1 MKKTLFGSIVSAW
14 LLSICVVFGQKKD
27 TTRIQIPTNI
37 SPNANHQSIRN
48 IVPPNPDA
56 AALGKYGDI
65 PVSLYTGTPN
75 INIPLYTINR
85 AVSVPISLSYHASGV
100 KVDEISSMVGLG
112 WVLDAG
118 GVITRTVHGIP
129 DDLTGGLQTTDG
141 RTKFNQYR
149 LNQMN
154 ASDKQAYENGVAN
167 GSYDT
172 EPDEYYYNFLG
183 RTGKLVFDENGG
195 VLLSRHEKLIVS
207 KQTSGFTITDESGTK
222 YYFTEKETTKPTT
235 YCFDKN
241 ISFTAESAWYL
252 STIEP
257 LNAKSINFS
266 YISRENITYTQGVNQ
281 TNRYYISADQNC
293 TDDIQTPCKS
303 VYRASIKQLEKI
315 SFDLGEVL
323 FSYEQR
329 ADLGTGWYR
338 MSGFEVKSVTNLSVK
353 KYAFTYVYNTVTLGT
368 QPDRYILQ
376 KVEDITGGNSADIS
390 YRMEYNHFDDLPPR
404 NSNAQDHWGYY
415 NNNTTSTLIPEI
427 PLSRTFTWA
436 NREPDST
443 KSQYGL
449 LTKIIYPT
457 KGNSVFAYEPHDFGY
472 LKATTGM
479 NLVEKTGGV
488 RIKSITHTDSIYTKQ
503 IRRYKYRMSDNPARS
518 SGCLVGKPVYHYNF
532 LETKYIADGSGG
544 YITANC
550 SFLVASSSSQSYLG
564 STQGSHVGY
573 EEVTELMD
581 ADTAFNGKTWHKFS
595 SFRDYPDYGNTDV
608 IPFPSATSYDEA
620 RGSLKEQK
628 VYRYTNGGFITVK
641 KTVNVYGFT
650 EIADVIGL
658 KLMKSSMEYYVGGSI
673 VNQTFEKDSYQ
684 YKKLWTPL
692 LETHEYDYNDDGTN
706 EIHSQQVNQYSSNHL
721 QLVESQTTQSLSNKF
736 DIVRYKYPSDYVVP
750 SGTLDAASQAIK
762 DMQTKNA
769 LQSVVESQRILKD
782 NGVEKLQSAILNIY
796 NPTTTTLKE
805 SYSYISPN
813 GESTWN
819 NSQIQSG
826 SFQKDSRYLKDV
838 TYDLYDTYGNIQQL
852 TRRGDLVESYVWGY
866 GSSLPILSIKNATYS
881 AIQTALTAT
890 VLNNLE
896 TSTSLSDSQIKS
908 ALTPIWNISNS
919 LSQVFTHKPLV
930 GLSTHI
936 ASNQL
941 ITSFFYDDYQRLKLI
956 QDNESNKLT
965 EYSYLYA
972 LPSKITTKQYRAAT
986 TGILLAN
993 TGPNFI
999 TTHDYFDGLGRPIQQ
1014 VGEQQSPKGKDIVY
1028 STQTYDKYNRLS
1040 KGLTVFPS
1048 DTSNGGY
1055 VSNGEY
1061 LAQSF
1066 YGDAA
1071 PYTNPFYESSPLN
1084 RLRSSF
1090 GLGSA
1095 WQVAGKKMQYFDES
1109 AGTDIKYYTV
1119 DGSGNITLNGTYP
1132 TNSLYKK
1139 RLIDEQGNTS
1149 IEIKDLQGRLVQ
1161 RQQKNGT
1168 EWLTT
1173 YYINDGLGRVS
1184 AILQPEA
1191 VALNSSISQGAADWL
1206 NGVFF
1211 YKYDTRGR
1219 LIESH
1224 VPNGG
1229 FTYSVYDKADRM
1241 VLSQDA
1247 HQTTLNRWTF
1257 QKYDGLSRTILSGE
1271 LPNNSG
1277 RNSLQSQFDSH
1288 TTFSE
1293 TFDSS
1298 KPEQLYY
1305 SNISFPFSV
1314 DSSAV
1319 MQVTYFDSYNTW
1331 RKNGFQPLNTY
1342 YVNATGLQTGIRKR
1356 YTQNRKLLTEAFYH
1370 DSKNRVTEIQKENIL
1385 NKVERVE
1392 NTYRFLGSLSNST
1405 VFYSGQTPSQGSLQY
1420 SNSYFYDDVER
1431 KTKNTLYVFAI
1442 TPAVS
1447 LNSAVDYLYNEIGQL
1462 STKKIQP
1469 NRQYSIAVMGKDTIN
1484 RPPALSEVNTQD
1496 IANKAVIISPGFSAV
1511 AYDSTLDI
1519 IDTYLAEID
1528 TTHSNGLTDAMQ
1540 IINYGYHIRGQQ
1552 NCINCYSKQVRIGN
1566 KENDLFSMKLD
1577 FENDKRYYDGNI
1589 SKQTWRNPLTSKN
1602 QVYKHFY
1609 DGVSRLTKSAYSGG
1623 LSGSN
1628 YSLDTVRYSLNGNI
1642 LQLKR
1647 HTIDNLS
1654 YNYNGNQ
1661 LLSVG
1666 DGGTID
1672 GFKDG
1677 NTVGN
1682 DYGYWA
1688 DGSLKFDKNKGIDSI
1703 VYHSYLR
1710 KVSRVKFANG
1720 SSINFYYDGAGTL
1733 LKRKLSNGDEWIYRD
1748 NLLIK
1753 NDNIYQITHDEGR
1766 IIYDSTALKWVLEYD
1781 YRDHQGNLRLSF
1793 RDSLAAPVNGVY
1805 APPVITQIT
1814 EQDPWGLEI
1823 KSLSYQNSVN
1833 ANNFKFQNQESIVDF
1848 GLNVNFFKYR
1858 PFDPQIG
1865 RGWQIDRLA
1874 DKYVHNSPY
1883 AFSENKVTNHIELDG
1898 LEAVKTDQFTGTKLP
1913 TTANSDNTSRS
1924 TQSVMLAKDKR
1935 TYNVNE
1941 PIKGGYPNG
1950 DLRPASQQNA
1960 TISQGK
1966 TDYTNQYDKA
1976 AQTGV
1981 EIAGTVE
1988 LGAGLIK
1995 IPSLLKEGTS
2005 FIKLTKQVK
2014 ESASTLK
2021 QSGQAPATVA
2031 GAMLPNGASAI
2042 ETSGVIPTSIA
2053 PQLENAAAQIG
2064 GIGAKNSGNTVGCCS
2079 EFRAA
2084 NSLLLEYPQYGIQ
2097 DLKITPAIRPRT
2109 GQVVP
2114 RCDNCGAMFGSTPK

>member
-27 TTRIQIPTNI
+27 TTRIQTPNNI

-85 AVSVPISLSYHASGV
+85 AVNVPISLSYHASGV

-154 ASDKQAYENGVAN
+154 TSDKQAYENGVAN
-167 GSYDT
+167 GAYDT

-281 TNRYYISADQNC
+281 TNRYYVSADQNC

-338 MSGFEVKSVTNLSVK
+338 LSGFEVKSVTNLSVK

-376 KVEDITGGNSADIS
+376 KVEDITGGNSSDIS

-415 NNNTTSTLIPEI
+415 NNNTASTLIPEI
-427 PLSRTFTWA
+427 PLNRTFTWA

-472 LKATTGM
+472 LKTTTGV

-620 RGSLKEQK
+620 RGRLKEQK

-706 EIHSQQVNQYSSNHL
+706 EIHSQQINQYSSNHL
-721 QLVESQTTQSLSNKF
+721 QIVESQTKQSLSNKL
-736 DIVRYKYPSDYVVP
+736 DIVRYTYPSDYVVS

-762 DMQTKNA
+762 DMQTKNV
-769 LQSVVESQRILKD
+769 LQNVVESQRILKD
-782 NGVEKLQSAILNIY
+782 NGVEKLQSAVLNVY

-813 GESTWN
+813 GESSWN
-819 NSQIQSG
+819 NSQIQSS
-826 SFQKDSRYLKDV
+826 SFQKDSRYIKDV
-838 TYDLYDTYGNIQQL
+838 SYDLYDTYGNIQQL

-866 GSSLPILSIKNATYS
+866 GSSLPILSVRNATYS
-881 AIQTALTAT
+881 AIQTALTT
-890 VLNNLE
+890 TTLNNLE
-896 TSTSLSDSQIKS
+896 TSTSLSDTQIKS

-930 GLSTHI
+930 GLSTHTT
-936 ASNQL
+936 SNQL
-941 ITSFFYDDYQRLKLI
+941 ITSFFYDDFQRLKLI

-972 LPSKITTKQYRAAT
+972 LPSKITTKRYRLPT
-986 TGILLAN
+986 TGVLA
-993 TGPNFI
+993 PNSE
-999 TTHDYFDGLGRPIQQ
+999 TNEMVSHEYLDGLGRLIQR
-1014 VGEQQSPKGKDIVY
+1014 VGEAHSPQGKDIVFT
-1028 STQTYDKYNRLS
+1028 SPQYDSYGRLS
-1040 KGLTVFPS
+1040 NELTVFP
-1048 DTSNGGY
+1048 TSNSTGAY
-1055 VSNGEY
+1055 VSNGTS

-1071 PYTNPFYESSPLN
+1071 PYTTPTYEQSPLN
-1084 RLRSSF
+1084 RIRSSF
-1090 GLGSA
+1090 GLGNA
-1095 WQVAGKKMQYFDES
+1095 WRVAGKKMQSFDET
-1109 AGTDIKYYTV
+1109 AGTNVRNYSIDV
-1119 DGSGNITLNGTYP
+1119 SGNISLNGTYP
-1132 TNSLYKK
+1132 ANSLYKK

-1149 IEIKDLQGRLVQ
+1149 IEITDIQGRLIQ
-1161 RQQKNGT
+1161 RQQKSGNDT
-1168 EWLTT
+1168 LTT
-1173 YYINDGLGRVS
+1173 YYINDALGRIL
-1184 AILQPEA
+1184 AIIQPQTY
-1191 VALNSSISQGAADWL
+1191 ALGGSIAQNTTAWS

-1211 YKYDTRGR
+1211 YQYDTRGR
-1219 LIESH
+1219 VYASH

-1229 FTYSVYDKADRM
+1229 FNYIVYDKADRA
-1241 VLSQDA
+1241 VLMQDA
-1247 HQTTLNRWTF
+1247 HQNSINRWTF
-1257 QKYDGLSRTILSGE
+1257 QKYDVLNRIVLSGE
-1271 LPNNSG
+1271 LSHSSNQS
-1277 RNSLQSQFDSH
+1277 SLQSLFNAHTSISEVFDD
-1288 TTFSE
+1288 TKE
-1293 TFDSS
+1293 T
-1298 KPEQLYY
+1298 QLYY
-1305 SNISFPFSV
+1305 SDVSFPFSV
-1314 DSSAV
+1314 DSSAA
-1319 MQVTYFDSYNTW
+1319 MQVNYYDNYTAW
-1331 RKNGFQPLNTY
+1331 RKSAFEPAFSY
-1342 YVNATGLQTGIRKR
+1342 YTNAKGLQTGIRKR
-1356 YTQNRKLLTEAFYH
+1356 YTQNRKWLTEAFYH
-1370 DSKNRVTEIQKENIL
+1370 DTKSRVTESKKEDIL
-1385 NKVERVE
+1385 GNVERIA
-1392 NTYRFLGSLSNST
+1392 TSYRFLGSISSYQRL
-1405 VFYSGQTPSQGSLQY
+1405 YSLGNGNGSLYY
-1420 SNSYFYDDVER
+1420 SNDYLYDGVER
-1431 KTKNTLYVFAI
+1431 KKRNSLFMSFTPSLITLD
-1442 TPAVS
+1442 S
-1447 LNSAVDYLYNEIGQL
+1447 RVDYLYNEIGQL
-1462 STKKIQP
+1462 VTKKIQP
-1469 NRQYSIAVMGKDTIN
+1469 ERQYKLAAIQKDTIN
-1484 RPPALSEVNTQD
+1484 RPPALSEINTQD
-1496 IANKAVIISPGFSAV
+1496 IARKAVIISPGFSAV
-1511 AYDSTLDI
+1511 AYDSTLGI
-1519 IDTYLAEID
+1519 TDTYLAEID
-1528 TTHSNGLTDAMQ
+1528 TTHANTLSDALQ
-1540 IINYGYHIRGQQ
+1540 TINYDYHIRGQQ
-1552 NCINCYSKQVRIGN
+1552 NCINCRNKQVYID
-1566 KENDLFSMKLD
+1566 KENDLFSMKLE
-1577 FENDKRYYDGNI
+1577 FEEDKRYYDGNI
-1589 SKQTWRNPLTSKN
+1589 SRQTWKNSIIAKN
-1602 QVYKHFY
+1602 QQYKHSY
-1609 DGVSRLTKSAYSGG
+1609 DGVSRLTKSVYSGG
-1623 LSGSN
+1623 LSGTN
-1628 YSLDTVRYSLNGNI
+1628 YSLDTVKYDKNGNI

-1647 HTIDNLS
+1647 HIIDNLS
-1654 YNYNGNQ
+1654 YTYNGNQ
-1661 LLSVG
+1661 LLKVADS
-1666 DGGTID
+1666 GTNN

-1677 NTVGN
+1677 TNTDD

-1688 DGSLKFDKNKGIDSI
+1688 NGALKYDRNKGIDSI
-1703 VYHSYLR
+1703 VYHSYLK

-1720 SSINFYYDGAGTL
+1720 NAINFYYDGTGKL
-1733 LKRKLSNGDEWIYRD
+1733 LKRKLSMGDEWIYRD
-1748 NLLIK
+1748 DLLMK
-1753 NDNIYQITHDEGR
+1753 NGKVYQINQDEGR
-1766 IIYDSTALKWVLEYD
+1766 VVYDSTAQKWVQEYD

-1805 APPVITQIT
+1805 APPVISQIT

-1898 LEAVKTDQFTGTKLP
+1898 LEAVDVNSQMRKGMRDSGLSTSEINKNMEAYNKGQAQSGIEFGLPAISLLVPGPEDVLIGVFLATKAGQAFTRFVGAASKFFSKSDEVVEVIVDGSKHPESAKHLQEAIDAGKKNEGVVDRAGSSARRKENLKGTKTEKGKDRDEAP
-1913 TTANSDNTSRS
+1913 PAVINTGEKASVKKIPYSDNR
-1924 TQSVMLAKDKR
+1924 
-1935 TYNVNE
+1935 
-1941 PIKGGYPNG
+1941 
-1950 DLRPASQQNA
+1950 
-1960 TISQGK
+1960 
-1966 TDYTNQYDKA
+1966 
-1976 AQTGV
+1976 
-1981 EIAGTVE
+1981 
-1988 LGAGLIK
+1988 GAG
-1995 IPSLLKEGTS
+1995 
-2005 FIKLTKQVK
+2005 
-2014 ESASTLK
+2014 ASI
-2021 QSGQAPATVA
+2021 G
-2031 GAMLPNGASAI
+2031 N
-2042 ETSGVIPTSIA
+2042 
-2053 PQLENAAAQIG
+2053 QLENIPDGTKVRIIPKNVPNNG
-2064 GIGAKNSGNTVGCCS
+2064 GN
-2079 EFRAA
+2079 
-2084 NSLLLEYPQYGIQ
+2084 
-2097 DLKITPAIRPRT
+2097 
-2109 GQVVP
+2109 
-2114 RCDNCGAMFGSTPK
+2114 